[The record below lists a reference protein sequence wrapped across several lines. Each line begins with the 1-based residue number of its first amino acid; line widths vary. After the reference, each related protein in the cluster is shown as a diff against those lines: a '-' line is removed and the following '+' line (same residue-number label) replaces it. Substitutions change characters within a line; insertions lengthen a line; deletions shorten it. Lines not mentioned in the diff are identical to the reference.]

1 MRIVTALEEETVY
14 AETIFNHF
22 KSLANKINVSFSYG
36 VSLNKK
42 VAKISYNHSKKR
54 FTLKALAEGKAA
66 VVVTYSQGSTDGS
79 GKDISG
85 ISELFY
91 VTVKN

>member
-1 MRIVTALEEETVY
+1 M
-14 AETIFNHF
+14 
-22 KSLANKINVSFSYG
+22 
-36 VSLNKK
+36 
-42 VAKISYNHSKKR
+42 AKISYNHSKKR